1 MNEAHLLSLRDFCR
15 EFELSRSFTY
25 RLLRDGTLTGVKVG
39 RLTRIRRED
48 AEAWA
53 AKLTTILPPKRKP
66 RQRSANRAEAMP
78 LCNPLPKEMQN
89 DTTSER
95 F

>member
-1 MNEAHLLSLRDFCR
+1 MTLSHLLSLPDFCR
-15 EFELSRSFTY
+15 EFKLSRSFTY

-53 AKLTTILPPKRKP
+53 AKLQSYK
-66 RQRSANRAEAMP
+66 SAA
-78 LCNPLPKEMQN
+78 
-89 DTTSER
+89 
-95 F
+95 